1 MKFKIYPALLTIF
14 FIIIFF
20 VFYKGLQ
27 NSNIYTPSADLKKNI
42 PSFKAKIFLTNEKI
56 SSEQIFH
63 SDKFYLVNIWASWC
77 VPCKDEHAFLMNLSK
92 QKNIKIIGINYKDK
106 NKNAINFLKEL
117 SSPYQTVLLDMDG
130 TLAIEWGAYGVP
142 ETFLIYNKKIIK
154 KFIGPLNQDSL
165 FELKKLTQ

>member
-1 MKFKIYPALLTIF
+1 MRGKIFPTF
-14 FIIIFF
+14 SIIIFF
-20 VFYKGLQ
+20 IVFLVVE
-27 NSNIYTPSADLKKNI
+27 N
-42 PSFKAKIFLTNEKI
+42 
-56 SSEQIFH
+56 
-63 SDKFYLVNIWASWC
+63 KFYLVNIWASWC

-117 SSPYQTVLLDMDG
+117 SSPYQTVLLDLDG

>member
-27 NSNIYTPSADLKKNI
+27 NSNIYTPPADLKKNI

-63 SDKFYLVNIWASWC
+63 SDEFYLVNIWASWC
-77 VPCKDEHAFLMNLSK
+77 VPCKDEHIFLMNLST
-92 QKNIKIIGINYKDK
+92 QNNIKIIGINYKDNNEK
-106 NKNAINFLKEL
+106 AKIYLNEL
-117 SSPYQTVLLDMDG
+117 NNPYDKILFDENG

-142 ETFLIYNKKIIK
+142 ESFLIHNNQIIKKII
-154 KFIGPLNQDSL
+154 GPINENSL
-165 FELKKLTQ
+165 LEIKKLTE